1 MRIARLLTRLNLGG
15 PSRQVLASDPLL
27 SARGHDIRVFAG
39 VPQVGEGDLF
49 ETFEARW
56 NTRHMVISGRSGAV
70 EFEWD
75 AVHKASGTPI
85 KVKMVG
91 VFKLA
96 SSGKFESVNFY
107 FDTAKLGQ
115 YAVAASVAK

>member
-1 MRIARLLTRLNLGG
+1 MFWFGWEGFLTLQRIPEDAIQVDATARMWSWKFTYDSGK
-15 PSRQVLASDPLL
+15 SSDKLY
-27 SARGHDIRVFAG
+27 
-39 VPQVGEGDLF
+39 VPV
-49 ETFEARW
+49 
-56 NTRHMVISGRSGAV
+56 
-70 EFEWD
+70 
-75 AVHKASGTPI
+75 GTPI